1 MDKTNVMVE
10 FSIYGENFEPKYI
23 TKQLGIMPSE
33 TYLKGELIRYGRA
46 TRKETAWSISSG
58 YEVSLDIN
66 NQLEKVI
73 FLLKDKVDKLV
84 ELKNSLCLNM
94 LFIIVIRIEDNEIPA
109 MYFKK
114 DFIRFI
120 SKIDAEVGFDTY
132 IYS

>member
-1 MDKTNVMVE
+1 MVR
-10 FSIYGENFEPKYI
+10 FSIYGENFKPTYI
-23 TKQLGIMPSE
+23 TEVLGIAPSE
-33 TYLKGELIRYGRA
+33 AYTKGEKTKNGKLIRKD
-46 TRKETAWSISSG
+46 TSWSINTG
-58 YEVSLDIN
+58 YQDSLDIN
-66 NQLEKVI
+66 EQLEIIITQLEK
-73 FLLKDKVDKLV
+73 KVAILTKIKQDLSV
-84 ELKNSLCLNM
+84 EM